1 MGREAELL
9 PLRGR
14 GEREKGG
21 EIVLKKIT
29 GGGEEAPEIEE
40 AIAEKGG
47 EKIEKSTGN
56 TVIAQVL

>member
-1 MGREAELL
+1 MAREAGLL

-21 EIVLKKIT
+21 EIVLKRIT
-29 GGGEEAPEIEE
+29 GGEEAPEIEE